1 MVSKIVAFTGN
12 HTRPSKTATF
22 ASHVAQE
29 SARRL
34 GGGATAYDLTDLG
47 PSFPLA
53 HWAKQLDDQANAVL
67 EAVVEAD
74 LLIVGSPTY
83 KGSYTG
89 LFKHFFDLIDPQALV
104 GKPVILIATGG
115 GERHALVVEHQL
127 RPLLGFF
134 QAFALPTAIYATDR
148 DFENGK
154 LVASHIIGRVNQA
167 VGEAEIALTRARIAA
182 AA

>member
-12 HTRPSKTATF
+12 HTRPSKTSAF
-22 ASHVAQE
+22 ANHVAQE
-29 SARRL
+29 AARRL
-34 GGGATAYDLTDLG
+34 GGTANAYDLTDLG
-47 PSFPLA
+47 PAFPVA
-53 HWAKQLDDQANAVL
+53 HWAAQLDEQAKAVL
-67 EAVVEAD
+67 DAVVEAD

-104 GKPVILIATGG
+104 GKPTILLATGG

-148 DFENGK
+148 DFEDGK
-154 LVASHIIGRVNQA
+154 LVAPHIIERVEQ
-167 VGEAEIALTRARIAA
+167 VIGEAEIALTRARIAA